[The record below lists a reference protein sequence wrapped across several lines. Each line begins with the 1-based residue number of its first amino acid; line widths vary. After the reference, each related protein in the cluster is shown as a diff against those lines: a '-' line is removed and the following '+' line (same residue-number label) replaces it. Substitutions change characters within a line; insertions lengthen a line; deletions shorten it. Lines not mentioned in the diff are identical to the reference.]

1 MSDRDD
7 CRRLLETVPDGA
19 LAMVKTALQNVQT
32 WSPQPRRTPPQVMR
46 HIRKMEELRN
56 KFLGDK
62 WSGSWEID
70 DGDAKVTGV
79 AEEVTEQDPGTG
91 ECTYKTF
98 RVFRGFP
105 LEITQSFRLENDG
118 KTLVY
123 DFRARGLG
131 HQESHRIEFHQSHSE
146 R

>member
-7 CRRLLETVPDGA
+7 CRRLLDTVPDGA

-32 WSPQPRRTPPQVMR
+32 WSPDTRRTPPEVRQHV
-46 HIRKMEELRN
+46 KEMEELRN
-56 KFLGDK
+56 QFLGDK
-62 WSGSWEID
+62 WSGSWGLD
-70 DGDAKVTGV
+70 DGKVTGV
-79 AEEVTEQDPGTG
+79 AEDVTEQNPGTG

-105 LEITQSFRLENDG
+105 LQITQSFRLENDG

-123 DFRARGLG
+123 EFGVRGLG